1 MLLLFMLYTF
11 VLFFFQGIRNETIQK
26 GSDAVQTL

>member
-11 VLFFFQGIRNETIQK
+11 VLFFFQDIRNETIQK